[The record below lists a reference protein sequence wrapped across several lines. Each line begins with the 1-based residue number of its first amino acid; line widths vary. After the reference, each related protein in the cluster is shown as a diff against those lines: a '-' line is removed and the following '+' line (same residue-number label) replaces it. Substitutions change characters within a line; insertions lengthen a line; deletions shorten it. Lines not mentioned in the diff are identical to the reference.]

1 MGVFLRRKSGQQ
13 RAQPLRL
20 AQEQQ
25 LFLTREP
32 LDGVLHPRRGCEIR
46 RAPQPLERFDG
57 MAAGVFGAGGGFF
70 GVLAQTAADGAR
82 DAGIETAP
90 AAADDVDVSARHAA
104 SPPLVWFCL
113 VYHAGVGGARWL
125 NRLMMSPKAAYQSLH
140 KQTEPPDLGGS
151 ACLTGTYSIPVT
163 L

>member
-57 MAAGVFGAGGGFF
+57 MAAGVFGTF
-70 GVLAQTAADGAR
+70 
-82 DAGIETAP
+82 P
-90 AAADDVDVSARHAA
+90 AAVHLQAVDKVHGR
-104 SPPLVWFCL
+104 
-113 VYHAGVGGARWL
+113 AGVQASVPTPQNINIVSHGPSLLVQYNISFHRT
-125 NRLMMSPKAAYQSLH
+125 QSTACGL
-140 KQTEPPDLGGS
+140 PRS
-151 ACLTGTYSIPVT
+151 A
-163 L
+163 